1 MVIVVSEQPMTTVLG
16 GGGSA
21 GARPGP
27 DPARKSWQGVRLV
40 GTGWALMSLA
50 FMFTSLAKVFTGP
63 CRNVHLPSSPSGKKT
78 SSAVEGARRLIAVLV
93 VDGVYDKMRPLTVM

>member
-16 GGGSA
+16 GGVRRPRSGS
-21 GARPGP
+21 
-27 DPARKSWQGVRLV
+27 DPAGKSWQGVRLV
-40 GTGWALMSLA
+40 DIRWALMPLA

-78 SSAVEGARRLIAVLV
+78 SSAVEGVRRLIAVLV
-93 VDGVYDKMRPLTVM
+93 VDVVYDKMRPLTVM